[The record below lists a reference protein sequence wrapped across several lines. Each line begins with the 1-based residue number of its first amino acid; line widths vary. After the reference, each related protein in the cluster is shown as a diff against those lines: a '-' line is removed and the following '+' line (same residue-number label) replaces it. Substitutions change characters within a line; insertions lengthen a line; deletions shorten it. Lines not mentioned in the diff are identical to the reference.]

1 LVEKTAH
8 GEALKHKDG
17 RHSVLFKKSRLL
29 VGIAVATA
37 ALFGQAKEWID
48 RGEYELVAEQI
59 GKATDPAKKLE
70 LLNQW
75 KTKYAKTNFGW
86 ERLGAYLVTYQQL
99 GKAKEMFDTA
109 KEMSAADPKNFTG
122 PYYVTLLVLSMGSQD
137 AAVLEDGEKAANTML
152 SNLDEYFAAGKKP
165 AGAADDAWAKQKAD
179 AQMKA
184 LQVLVYSSTVKKD
197 WPAVE
202 TRISNLLKVAPKN
215 AMASYQ
221 LGSAILSQRK
231 QEKQASAIYH
241 FARACAL
248 EGEGAAPADQKA
260 KVCDYFGRVYPQ
272 YRGDKKGMDELKA
285 KAAAEVFP
293 PADFAIK
300 TKQQEDIEQ
309 LEELKKT
316 NPQLAIWVQMKQE
329 LTGPGGAAYV
339 EQLKGAALPK
349 FKGKVVSM
357 DPPTN
362 PKKIVVGISDA
373 SAPEITI
380 EIDDKAFLPGKVEP
394 GTELEFESV
403 GKEFTADPF
412 NLTVVAEKEKITG
425 WTGVATKAAPVKKA
439 APKGGGVKKKK

>member
-1 LVEKTAH
+1 MLFRKT
-8 GEALKHKDG
+8 
-17 RHSVLFKKSRLL
+17 RLL

-59 GKATDPAKKLE
+59 GKATDPAKKLD

-75 KTKYAKTNFGW
+75 KQKYPNTKFGW
-86 ERLGAYLVTYQQL
+86 ERLGAYLVTYQQM
-99 GKAKEMFDTA
+99 GKAKEMFETA

-122 PYYVTLLVLSMGSQD
+122 PYYITLLVLSMGSQD
-137 AAVLEDGEKAANTML
+137 AAVLEEGEKAANTML
-152 SNLDEYFAAGKKP
+152 SNLDEYFSAAKKP
-165 AGAADDAWAKQKAD
+165 AGAADDAWGKQKAD

-184 LQVLVYSSTVKKD
+184 LQVLVFNSTVKKD

-202 TRISNLLKVAPKN
+202 QRITNMLKVAPKN

-231 QEKQASAIYH
+231 QEKQVQAIYH

-248 EGEGAAPADQKA
+248 EGEGAAPAAQKQQ
-260 KVCDYFGRVYPQ
+260 VCDYFGRVYPQ

-329 LTGPGGAAYV
+329 LTGPGGPAYV

-357 DPPTN
+357 DPPVN

-373 SAPEITI
+373 SAPEITL
-380 EIDDKAFLPGKVEP
+380 EIDDKGFLPGSVEP
-394 GTELEFESV
+394 GTELEFEGV
-403 GKEFTADPF
+403 GKEFAADPF
-412 NLTVVAEKEKITG
+412 NLTVTVEKEKITG
-425 WTGVATKAAPVKKA
+425 WTGKAVAPAKKGPAKGVVKKKA
-439 APKGGGVKKKK
+439 AK

>member
-1 LVEKTAH
+1 M
-8 GEALKHKDG
+8 
-17 RHSVLFKKSRLL
+17 LFRKSRLL
-29 VGIAVATA
+29 LGIALATA
-37 ALFGQAKEWID
+37 ALFGQATDWVD

-75 KTKYAKTNFGW
+75 KQKYPKTNFGW
-86 ERLGAYLVTYQQL
+86 QRLGAYLVTYQQL

-122 PYYVTLLVLSMGSQD
+122 PYYITLLVLSMGSTD
-137 AAVLEDGEKAANTML
+137 AAVLEEGEKAANTML
-152 SNLDEYFAAGKKP
+152 SNLDEFFSAAKKP
-165 AGAADDAWAKQKAD
+165 QGAADDAWGKQKAD

-184 LQVLVYSSTVKKD
+184 LQVLVYTATVKKD
-197 WPAVE
+197 WPQVE
-202 TRISNLLKVAPKN
+202 QRIGNILKVTPKN
-215 AMASYQ
+215 AMLSYQ
-221 LGSAILSQRK
+221 LGSAILAQRK
-231 QEKQASAIYH
+231 QEKQVFAIYH
-241 FARACAL
+241 FARACGL
-248 EGEGAAPADQKA
+248 DGEGAAPADQKT

-272 YRGDKKGMDELKA
+272 YRGDKKGMEELKA

-293 PADFAIK
+293 PSDFAIK

-329 LTGPGGAAYV
+329 LTGAGGAAYS

-380 EIDDKAFLPGKVEP
+380 EIDEKGFLPGKVDP
-394 GTELEFESV
+394 GTELEFEAV

-425 WTGVATKAAPVKKA
+425 WTGKATGPTPVKKA
-439 APKGGGVKKKK
+439 APKGGVAPKKKK

>member
-1 LVEKTAH
+1 M
-8 GEALKHKDG
+8 
-17 RHSVLFKKSRLL
+17 LFKKIRLL
-29 VGIAVATA
+29 VGIAVASA

-70 LLNQW
+70 LLHQW
-75 KTKYAKTNFGW
+75 KQKYPKTNFGW
-86 ERLGAYLVTYQQL
+86 ERLGAYLVTYQQM
-99 GKAKEMFDTA
+99 GKAKEMFETA
-109 KEMSAADPKNFTG
+109 KEMTASDPKNFTG
-122 PYYVTLLVLSMGSQD
+122 PYYITLLVLSMGSQD
-137 AAVLEDGEKAANTML
+137 PAVLEEGEKAANTML
-152 SNLDEYFAAGKKP
+152 TNLDTFFAADKKP
-165 AGAADDAWAKQKAD
+165 QGVADDAWAKQKAD

-184 LQVLVYSSTVKKD
+184 HQVLVYTATVKKD

-202 TRISNLLKVAPKN
+202 ARLTEFLKVNPKN

-231 QEKQASAIYH
+231 QEKQAKAIWH
-241 FARACAL
+241 FARACGM

-272 YRGDKKGMDELKA
+272 YRGDKKGMDELKT
-285 KAAAEVFP
+285 KALAQIF
-293 PADFAIK
+293 PADDFVIT
-300 TKQQEDIEQ
+300 TKQQEDILQ

-329 LTGPGGAAYV
+329 LAGPNGTAYV

-357 DPPTN
+357 EPAVN

-380 EIDDKAFLPGKVEP
+380 EIDDKGFLPGSVEP

-412 NLTVVAEKEKITG
+412 NLTVTAEKDQISG
-425 WTGVATKAAPVKKA
+425 WTGKAPAPAPRKAAPARRKK
-439 APKGGGVKKKK
+439 

>member
-1 LVEKTAH
+1 M
-8 GEALKHKDG
+8 
-17 RHSVLFKKSRLL
+17 L

-75 KTKYAKTNFGW
+75 KQKYPKTNFGW
-86 ERLGAYLVTYQQL
+86 ERLGAYLMTYQQV

-109 KEMSAADPKNFTG
+109 KEMTAADPKNFTG
-122 PYYVTLLVLSMGSQD
+122 PYYITLLVLSMGSTD
-137 AAVLEDGEKAANTML
+137 AAVLEEGEKAANTML
-152 SNLDEYFAAGKKP
+152 ANLDVYFAPANKP
-165 AGAADDAWAKQKAD
+165 KEAADDAWAKQRAD
-179 AQMKA
+179 AQLKA
-184 LQVLVYSSTVKKD
+184 LQALIYVSTVKKD

-202 TRISNLLKVAPKN
+202 QRIANLLKVTPRN
-215 AMASYQ
+215 AMLSYQ

-231 QEKQASAIYH
+231 QEKQAFAIWH
-241 FARACAL
+241 FARACGL

-260 KVCDYFGRVYPQ
+260 KVCDYFGRVFPQ
-272 YRGDKKGMDELKA
+272 YRGDKKGMDELKG
-285 KAAAEVFP
+285 KAAAEIFP

-300 TKQQEDIEQ
+300 TKQQEDMEQ

-316 NPQLAIWVQMKQE
+316 NPQLAMWVQMKQE

-339 EQLKGAALPK
+339 EQLKGAGLPK

-357 DPPTN
+357 DPPVN

-380 EIDDKAFLPGKVEP
+380 EIDEKGFLPGKVEP
-394 GTELEFESV
+394 GTELEFEAV

-412 NLTVVAEKEKITG
+412 NLTVTAEKEKIIG

-439 APKGGGVKKKK
+439 APKGTVRKKK

>member
-1 LVEKTAH
+1 M
-8 GEALKHKDG
+8 
-17 RHSVLFKKSRLL
+17 LFKKFRLL
-29 VGIAVATA
+29 TGIAVVTT
-37 ALFGQAKEWID
+37 ALFGQDKPKEWID
-48 RGEYELVAEQI
+48 RAEYELVAEQI

-86 ERLGAYLVTYQQL
+86 ERLGAYLMTYQQL

-122 PYYVTLLVLSMGSQD
+122 PYYMTLLVLSMNSTD
-137 AAVLEDGEKAANTML
+137 PAVLEDGEKAANTML
-152 SNLDEYFAAGKKP
+152 TNLEEYFSAAKKP

-179 AQMKA
+179 AQLKA
-184 LQVLVYSSTVKKD
+184 LQVHVYNAQVKKD
-197 WPAVE
+197 YVVLE
-202 TRISNLLKVAPKN
+202 QKLTDLLKVFPKN
-215 AMASYQ
+215 AMVSYQ
-221 LGSAILSQRK
+221 LGSAILAQKK
-231 QEKQASAIYH
+231 QEKQVFAIYH

-248 EGEGAAPADQKA
+248 EGEGAAPADQKTR
-260 KVCDYFGRVYPQ
+260 VCDYFGRVYPQ
-272 YRGDKKGMDELKA
+272 YRGDKKGFDELKA

-293 PADFAIK
+293 PTDFAIK
-300 TKQQEDIEQ
+300 TKQQEDMEG

-316 NPQLAIWVQMKQE
+316 NPQLAMWVQMKQE

-380 EIDDKAFLPGKVEP
+380 EIDDKGFLPGKVDP
-394 GTELEFESV
+394 GTELEFEGV

-412 NLTVVAEKEKITG
+412 NLTVTAEKEKITG
-425 WTGVATKAAPVKKA
+425 WTGKAAAGAPKGKA
-439 APKGGGVKKKK
+439 APKAGVRKKK

>member
-1 LVEKTAH
+1 M
-8 GEALKHKDG
+8 
-17 RHSVLFKKSRLL
+17 LFKKSRLL
-29 VGIAVATA
+29 VGIALATA
-37 ALFGQAKEWID
+37 ALFGQDPGWVD

-75 KTKYAKTNFGW
+75 KQKYPKTNFAW
-86 ERLGAYLVTYQQL
+86 QRLGAYLVTYQQL

-122 PYYVTLLVLSMGSQD
+122 PYYITLLVLSMGSQD
-137 AAVLEDGEKAANTML
+137 PAVLEDGEKAANTML
-152 SNLDEYFAAGKKP
+152 SNLDEFFAAGKKP
-165 AGAADDAWAKQKAD
+165 QGAADDAWAKQKAD
-179 AQMKA
+179 AQTKA
-184 LQVLVYSSTVKKD
+184 LQVLVYASTVKKD
-197 WPAVE
+197 WPQVE
-202 TRISNLLKVAPKN
+202 QRIGNMLKVTPKN
-215 AMASYQ
+215 AVLSYQ

-231 QEKQASAIYH
+231 QEKQASAIWH
-241 FARACAL
+241 FARACGL
-248 EGEGAAPADQKA
+248 EGEGAYPAAEKG

-285 KAAAEVFP
+285 KAAGSAEPFP
-293 PADFAIK
+293 ATDFAIK

-329 LTGPGGAAYV
+329 LTGPGGAAYS

-362 PKKIVVGISDA
+362 PKKVVVGISDA

-380 EIDDKAFLPGKVEP
+380 EIDEKGFLPGKVEP

-412 NLTVVAEKEKITG
+412 NLTVVAEKDKITG
-425 WTGVATKAAPVKKA
+425 WTGKATGPAPVRKT
-439 APKGGGVKKKK
+439 APKGGVAPKKKK